1 MGRYFSSSRLIRALM
16 RIVHAV
22 DEYTQTV
29 AVNAAYVAEL
39 EAARSRLEEMV
50 RAARARAGSRST
62 R

>member
-1 MGRYFSSSRLIRALM
+1 M

-50 RAARARAGSRST
+50 RAARARAESRST